1 MAIKR
6 TVISLKLSDLLHL
19 RMFMNVLFTMENSKE
34 VKQTPIV
41 LKRLIKTDYVNI
53 DPYTEMEYSINKV
66 NSTYVIIDGK
76 AVSVECLI
84 DDPEYRNIYKDIN
97 FFITD
102 NPSDMD
108 TNDFLEVLNLLKSCK
123 LLPEED

>member
-19 RMFMNVLFTMENSKE
+19 RMFMNVLFTIGNSKE